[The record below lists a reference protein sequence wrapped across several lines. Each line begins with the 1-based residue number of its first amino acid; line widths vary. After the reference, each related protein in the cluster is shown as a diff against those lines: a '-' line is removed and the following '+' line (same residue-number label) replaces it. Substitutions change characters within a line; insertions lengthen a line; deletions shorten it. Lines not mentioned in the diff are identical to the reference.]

1 MTSRVIS
8 ELFLKDDTFAW
19 VTVFSEFCLQP
30 ATAVNVFEC
39 PSTSFID
46 EKVVEQSIKIS
57 AVRLVLQ
64 HRLPQRLFYKATISD
79 PHRNIFR
86 HKWLVAFGGFSAS
99 LDGTVISGMW
109 EPEDIGQSSA
119 NWKLFISCCF
129 PTLLDW
135 NTRELKSLLIIRA
148 PPGLLLSGAPKLI
161 SRLWLWTF
169 LISVLLTASFWK
181 RNGSQGRLM
190 KGQIFSADLLTK
202 MTGPSTL
209 LYFEWLTPMGPSHN
223 RSVCVALQ
231 F

>member
-1 MTSRVIS
+1 MTARVIS

-79 PHRNIFR
+79 PHRNVFR
-86 HKWLVAFGGFSAS
+86 HEWLVAFGGFSAS
-99 LDGTVISGMW
+99 LNGTVISGMW

-135 NTRELKSLLIIRA
+135 NTRELKSLLI
-148 PPGLLLSGAPKLI
+148 
-161 SRLWLWTF
+161 
-169 LISVLLTASFWK
+169 
-181 RNGSQGRLM
+181 
-190 KGQIFSADLLTK
+190 
-202 MTGPSTL
+202 
-209 LYFEWLTPMGPSHN
+209 PSHN

>member
-79 PHRNIFR
+79 PHRNVFR
-86 HKWLVAFGGFSAS
+86 HKWCSFRRFFSFS
-99 LDGTVISGMW
+99 RRHRYQRHVGTRRYRPKFRELKAIY
-109 EPEDIGQSSA
+109 
-119 NWKLFISCCF
+119 LCCF

-148 PPGLLLSGAPKLI
+148 PPELLLSGAPKLI